1 VFTTALQNS
10 TFNFLDKATLV
21 KLKLKAMRAGV
32 WYRALPRIDRVL
44 VDLTLKVAET
54 IRSPHLARSILSVAG
69 KLESLLES
77 KLQRAVREIGLP
89 IAHKLSLF
97 AQKWGN
103 KAAEKWTFDDGF
115 ARYWAT
121 IKLNDHFSG

>member
-1 VFTTALQNS
+1 MFKTAQQNS
-10 TFNFLDKATLV
+10 TSDFLSKAQLV

-32 WYRALPRIDRVL
+32 WYKALPRIDRVL
-44 VDLTLKVAET
+44 VDLTIKVADT

-77 KLQRAVREIGLP
+77 KLQRAIREIGLP
-89 IAHKLSLF
+89 IAHKLSIF

-103 KAAEKWTFDDGF
+103 VAAEKWASDEGF
-115 ARYWAT
+115 ARYWAA
-121 IKLNDHFSG
+121 IKLNERFHG

>member
-1 VFTTALQNS
+1 MFKTAQQNS
-10 TFNFLDKATLV
+10 TSDFLSKAQLV

-44 VDLTLKVAET
+44 VDLTIKVAST

-77 KLQRAVREIGLP
+77 KLQRAIREIGLP
-89 IAHKLSLF
+89 IAHKLSIF

-103 KAAEKWTFDDGF
+103 VAAEKWASDEGF
-115 ARYWAT
+115 ARYWAA
-121 IKLNDHFSG
+121 IKLNERFHG

>member
-1 VFTTALQNS
+1 MTALQNR

-44 VDLTLKVAET
+44 VDLTIKVAET
-54 IRSPHLARSILSVAG
+54 IKSPHLARSILSIAG

-89 IAHKLSLF
+89 TAHRLSLF

-103 KAAEKWTFDDGF
+103 KAAEKWASDDGF

-121 IKLNDHFSG
+121 IKLNEHFSG

>member
-1 VFTTALQNS
+1 MFKTAQQNS
-10 TFNFLDKATLV
+10 TSDFLSKAQLV

-44 VDLTLKVAET
+44 VDLTIKVANT

-77 KLQRAVREIGLP
+77 KLQRAIREIGLP
-89 IAHKLSLF
+89 IVHKLSIF
-97 AQKWGN
+97 AQNWGN
-103 KAAEKWTFDDGF
+103 VAAEKWASDEGF
-115 ARYWAT
+115 ARYWAA
-121 IKLNDHFSG
+121 IKLNERFHG

>member
-1 VFTTALQNS
+1 MFKTAQQNS
-10 TFNFLDKATLV
+10 TSDFLSKAQLV

-44 VDLTLKVAET
+44 VDLTIKVANT

-77 KLQRAVREIGLP
+77 KLQRAIREIGLP
-89 IAHKLSLF
+89 IAHKLSIF

-103 KAAEKWTFDDGF
+103 VAAEKWASDEGF
-115 ARYWAT
+115 ARYWAA
-121 IKLNDHFSG
+121 IKLNERFHG